1 MAELYAL
8 QEIAAELKEKN
19 ATVVAIT
26 PQSPGH
32 SLIMREKNK
41 INFDLLSDPGNEYA
55 AKLGLKFALPD
66 DLREVYSGFGIDL
79 PTHNAEDSWTLPMPA
94 RFVIGQ
100 DGIVRA
106 ADVDPDY
113 TNRPEPQKTLDDIAN
128 L

>member
-1 MAELYAL
+1 M

-19 ATVVAIT
+19 VTVVALT
-26 PQSPGH
+26 PQSPDH
-32 SLIMREKNK
+32 SLLMREKNK
-41 INFDLLSDPGNEYA
+41 INFDLLSDPGNDYA